1 MIDVRRCNAFSLWE
15 TPVSWKGEEKEII
28 GFGSE
33 SKVFKDTCLVCSW
46 KDGKVREFHSLEG
59 MGMNGIEC
67 LKSVC
72 IRLQGGLRILSRL
85 NKRHCSIYEI
95 VKELKLFYD
104 RKLGEL

>member
-46 KDGKVREFHSLEG
+46 KDGKVR
-59 MGMNGIEC
+59 
-67 LKSVC
+67 
-72 IRLQGGLRILSRL
+72 
-85 NKRHCSIYEI
+85 
-95 VKELKLFYD
+95 
-104 RKLGEL
+104 